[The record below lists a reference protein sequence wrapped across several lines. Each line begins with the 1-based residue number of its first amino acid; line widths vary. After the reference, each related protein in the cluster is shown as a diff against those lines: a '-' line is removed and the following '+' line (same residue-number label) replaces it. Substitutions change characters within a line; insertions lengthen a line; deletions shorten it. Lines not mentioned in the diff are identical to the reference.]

1 MTKRQWISIAII
13 IAVILGLIFIIKYVP
28 VWLSIMNFILFGAG
42 FASGF
47 LINKKKQNADTDITI

>member
-13 IAVILGLIFIIKYVP
+13 VAVILGLIFIIKYVP
-28 VWLSIMNFILFGAG
+28 VWLSIINFVLFSVG

-47 LINKKKQNADTDITI
+47 LFNKRKSDVN